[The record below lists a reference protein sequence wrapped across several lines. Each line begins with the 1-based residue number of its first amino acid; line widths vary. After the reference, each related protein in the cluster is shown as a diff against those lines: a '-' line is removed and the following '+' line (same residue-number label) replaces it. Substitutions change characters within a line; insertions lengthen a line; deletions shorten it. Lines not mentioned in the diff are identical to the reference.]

1 MDIHVI
7 GTTHR
12 YSPLEFREKLAFSDA
27 EFGAAL
33 DELRGTI
40 ASEAVVL
47 STCNRT
53 EIYVVPRHE
62 GFTSDQ
68 LKSWLVKWKKID
80 LPDPYL
86 FSLYSGGAAR
96 HLLEVASGVDSQI
109 LGDIQIIAQVKQA
122 YLTAR
127 EHGVVGKLL
136 DRLFT
141 TALHTGKRVKS
152 ETELFTG
159 AASISYAAVELAR
172 KIFHPI
178 EDKRTLVVG
187 AGDTGELTAR
197 SLSGQ
202 GVRSITIT
210 NRSPER
216 AAKLIES
223 LGFGERMPMEDL
235 KARLHEFEI
244 VIVSTGAQEYV
255 LGYDDVRAASS
266 RRHGRMQLIVDI
278 SMPRNVD
285 PRVSTIP
292 GIFCKDL
299 NDLNNVI
306 ESNVERRRGE
316 LPVVEAIVTEELA
329 KFATWCNL
337 LPVTPVVAELKRQSE
352 AIARAELDRN
362 RHRFTEEEFRNVEK
376 LVGSVVKKI
385 IGRPMA
391 HLLDAAAD
399 REDTLIKAEYVRMLF
414 NLSEEERKN
423 GAIEE

>member
-1 MDIHVI
+1 MDIYVI

-12 YSPLEFREKLAFSDA
+12 FSPLEFREKLAFSDA
-27 EFGAAL
+27 ELDAAL

-40 ASEAVVL
+40 ASEAAVL

-53 EIYVVPRHE
+53 EIYVVPQHE
-62 GFTSDQ
+62 GFTAEQ
-68 LKSWLVKWKKID
+68 LKAWLTRWKNIE

-86 FSLYSGGAAR
+86 FALYSSSAAR

-122 YLTAR
+122 YLAAR
-127 EHGVVGKLL
+127 EKGVIGKRL

-152 ETELFTG
+152 ETDLFTG

-172 KIFHPI
+172 KIFHPM
-178 EDKRTLVVG
+178 EDKKTLVVG

-197 SLSGQ
+197 SLHGQ
-202 GVRSITIT
+202 GVCSITIT

-216 AAKLIES
+216 AATLVET
-223 LGFGERMPMEDL
+223 LGFGEQMPMESL
-235 KARLHEFEI
+235 KERLQEFDI
-244 VIVSTGAQEYV
+244 VIVSTGAQEYI
-255 LGYDDVRAASS
+255 LGYDDVRASSS

-316 LPVVEAIVTEELA
+316 LPIVEAIVSEELA

-352 AIARAELDRN
+352 EIARAELERN
-362 RHRFTEEEFRNVEK
+362 RHRFTDEEFRNVEK

-391 HLLDAAAD
+391 HLLDAAAN
-399 REDTLIKAEYVRMLF
+399 REDTLMKAEYVRVLF
-414 NLSEEERKN
+414 NLSQEKDGEEC
-423 GAIEE
+423 

>member
-1 MDIHVI
+1 MDIYVI

-12 YSPLEFREKLAFSDA
+12 FSPLEFREKLAFTEA
-27 EFGAAL
+27 ELGAAL

-40 ASEAVVL
+40 ASEAAVL

-53 EIYVVPRHE
+53 EIYVVPSQE
-62 GFTSDQ
+62 GFTAEH
-68 LKSWLVKWKKID
+68 LKSWLTTWKKID

-86 FSLYSGGAAR
+86 FSLYSASAVR
-96 HLLEVASGVDSQI
+96 HLLEVASGIDSQI

-122 YLTAR
+122 YMAAR
-127 EHGVVGKLL
+127 ERGVVGKRL

-172 KIFHPI
+172 KIFHPF
-178 EDKRTLVVG
+178 EDKKTLVVG

-197 SLSGQ
+197 SLRGQ
-202 GVRSITIT
+202 GVHSVTIT

-216 AAKLIES
+216 AEKLVKT
-223 LGFGERMPMEDL
+223 LGFGEVMPMGDL
-235 KARLHEFEI
+235 QSRLHEFEI
-244 VIVSTGAQEYV
+244 VIISTGAPDFLISYE
-255 LGYDDVRAASS
+255 DVRASAA
-266 RRHGRMQLIVDI
+266 RRNGRIQLIVDI
-278 SMPRNVD
+278 SLPRNVD
-285 PRVSTIP
+285 PRVSTIT
-292 GIFCKDL
+292 GVFCKDL
-299 NDLNNVI
+299 NDLNTVI

-316 LPVVEAIVTEELA
+316 LPIVEAIVSEELA
-329 KFATWCNL
+329 KFATWCSL

-352 AIARAELDRN
+352 DIARIELERN

-376 LVGSVVKKI
+376 LVGSVVRKI

-399 REDTLIKAEYVRMLF
+399 REDTLVKAEFVKLLF
-414 NLSEEERKN
+414 DLNGNGKSE
-423 GAIEE
+423 

>member
-1 MDIHVI
+1 MDIYVI

-12 YSPLEFREKLAFSDA
+12 FSPLEFREKLAFSD
-27 EFGAAL
+27 EELGAAL

-40 ASEAVVL
+40 ASEAAVL

-62 GFTSDQ
+62 GFTAEQ
-68 LKSWLVKWKKID
+68 LKAWLTGWKQID

-86 FSLYSGGAAR
+86 FALYSSGAAR

-122 YLTAR
+122 YLAAR
-127 EHGVVGKLL
+127 EKGVIGKRL

-152 ETELFTG
+152 ETDLFTG
-159 AASISYAAVELAR
+159 AASISYAAVELSR
-172 KIFHPI
+172 KIFHPL
-178 EDKRTLVVG
+178 EDKKTLVVG

-197 SLSGQ
+197 SLHGQ

-216 AAKLIES
+216 ATRLIEA
-223 LGFGERMPMEDL
+223 LGFGEQMPMEAL
-235 KARLHEFEI
+235 KDRLHEFDI
-244 VIVSTGAQEYV
+244 VIVSTGAQEHI
-255 LGYDDVRAASS
+255 LGYDDVRASSS

-285 PRVSTIP
+285 PRVSSIP

-316 LPVVEAIVTEELA
+316 LPIVEAIVTEELA

-352 AIARAELDRN
+352 EIARAELERN
-362 RHRFTEEEFRNVEK
+362 RHRFTDEEFRNVEK
-376 LVGSVVKKI
+376 LVGSVVRKI

-399 REDTLIKAEYVRMLF
+399 REDTLAKAEYVRVLF
-414 NLSEEERKN
+414 DLSQEKDES
-423 GAIEE
+423 